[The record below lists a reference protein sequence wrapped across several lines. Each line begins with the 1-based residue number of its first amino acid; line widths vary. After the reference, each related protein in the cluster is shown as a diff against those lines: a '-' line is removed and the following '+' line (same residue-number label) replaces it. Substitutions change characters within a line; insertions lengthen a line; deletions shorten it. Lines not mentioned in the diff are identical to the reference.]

1 MFTLYNLIIYS
12 GIATFT
18 CLVITAVLGI
28 TGANYS
34 IHGKM
39 GITTFVFA
47 CIHGGLVL
55 YKQMKIRRAK
65 QRAMKQAPK

>member
-47 CIHGGLVL
+47 CIHVGLVL

-65 QRAMKQAPK
+65 RQAMKQAPK

>member
-1 MFTLYNLIIYS
+1 MPKLYDWIIYS

-28 TGANYS
+28 TRANFS

-55 YKQMKIRRAK
+55 YKRMKIRQAK
-65 QRAMKQAPK
+65 RQAMK

>member
-1 MFTLYNLIIYS
+1 MFKLYNLIIYS
-12 GIATFT
+12 GIATFI

-28 TGANYS
+28 TKANFS
-34 IHGKM
+34 LHGKM

-55 YKQMKIRRAK
+55 YKQIKINRAK
-65 QRAMKQAPK
+65 KQAMK